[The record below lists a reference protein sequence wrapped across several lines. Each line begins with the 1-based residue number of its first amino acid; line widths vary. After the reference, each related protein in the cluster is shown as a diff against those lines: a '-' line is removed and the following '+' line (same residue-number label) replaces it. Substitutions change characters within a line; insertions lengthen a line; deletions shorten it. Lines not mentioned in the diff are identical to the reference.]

1 MSGRPAEVL
10 QEFMGRV
17 AQQDAAQAA
26 KASWLVL
33 QMRELEA
40 DRDAWQRRAKESERD
55 RDSWQTHANNV
66 RDHAEK
72 AEAEVN
78 RLQAEVSRLQRV
90 DAAKGTADEWKERA
104 EKAEAELGLAE
115 AALFQANCERADAEV
130 EAARLRAQIE
140 LLNTDAANDT
150 ADEWQERA
158 LERAAA
164 AEKRAE
170 KAETEL
176 NLAEAASFKADC
188 ARVVAESAVA
198 RLQRQL
204 DLLRPTN
211 PPPQPGT
218 GDVWQEIIDSLSINH
233 PMRAA
238 CVKRREL
245 GLARYGYPLQYGN
258 GRKEDLEEEL
268 LDAAAYA
275 WQRSL
280 NGLSGFLINAA
291 LDPATWWTLRA
302 EHSADLNAKAALL
315 ERWKVLLAEAH
326 AVLVD
331 LLTHGD
337 DAPAASYQ
345 RAAKVAETIAG
356 GVR

>member
-1 MSGRPAEVL
+1 MSEHGLSGE
-10 QEFMGRV
+10 EIV
-17 AQQDAAQAA
+17 ALTRAVRLDEA
-26 KASWLVL
+26 KKWERL
-33 QMRELEA
+33 LE
-40 DRDAWQRRAKESERD
+40 R
-55 RDSWQTHANNV
+55 N
-66 RDHAEK
+66 
-72 AEAEVN
+72 
-78 RLQAEVSRLQRV
+78 V
-90 DAAKGTADEWKERA
+90 DAAKGAADEWKERA

-245 GLARYGYPLQYGN
+245 GLAIYEYPLQYGN

-275 WQRSL
+275 WQR
-280 NGLSGFLINAA
+280 GLQGFAGYLIDAA
-291 LDPATWWTLRA
+291 SDPATWRTLRA
-302 EHSADLNAKAALL
+302 EHGAALNAKTAYNIAAMQVRLDDHRARAADL
-315 ERWKVLLAEAH
+315 KLLLAEAH

-345 RAAKVAETIAG
+345 RAAKVADAIARG
-356 GVR
+356 DR